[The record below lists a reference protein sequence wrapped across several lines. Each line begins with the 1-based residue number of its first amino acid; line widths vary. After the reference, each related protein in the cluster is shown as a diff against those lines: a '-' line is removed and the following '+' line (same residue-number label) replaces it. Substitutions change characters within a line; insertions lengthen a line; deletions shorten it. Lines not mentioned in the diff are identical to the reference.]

1 MALASLLLFTVA
13 MSLGGLTIWLG
24 HRRQRP
30 VLALGYLHGLLALS
44 ALSLLGYRVFT
55 GPENL
60 LLNSAFFVFLLAA
73 LGGLFTLLV
82 RRRDEPIVLP
92 LILLHATAAV
102 VAVLLLLAGVS
113 AGG

>member
-1 MALASLLLFTVA
+1 MAGVSLFLFIVA
-13 MSLGGLTIWLG
+13 IALGATTLWRGV
-24 HRRQRP
+24 RQRRP
-30 VLALGYLHGLLALS
+30 LVALGYVHATTALS
-44 ALSLLGYRVFT
+44 ALVVLGIRVFT

-73 LGGLFTLLV
+73 IGGLFTLAV
-82 RRRDEPIVLP
+82 RRRDEPVMLP

-102 VAVLLLLAGVS
+102 VAVLLLAAGVA